1 MDLVKIVYSFILL
14 VCGIL
19 IFVTSS
25 SRKGDERKK
34 FISTKAQS
42 YAFVVVI
49 GMLILEVIESI
60 YRTFQGKNS
69 YDGIG
74 ISPLIFLTMISVV
87 YLITFLTYRKKY
99 GD

>member
-1 MDLVKIVYSFILL
+1 MDWVKIVYSFILL

-42 YAFVVVI
+42 YAFVVVSPFI
-49 GMLILEVIESI
+49 GLFNEKVLLMAMACP
-60 YRTFQGKNS
+60 R
-69 YDGIG
+69 
-74 ISPLIFLTMISVV
+74 
-87 YLITFLTYRKKY
+87 
-99 GD
+99 

>member
-1 MDLVKIVYSFILL
+1 MDWVRIVYSFILL

-42 YAFVVVI
+42 
-49 GMLILEVIESI
+49 
-60 YRTFQGKNS
+60 
-69 YDGIG
+69 
-74 ISPLIFLTMISVV
+74 
-87 YLITFLTYRKKY
+87 
-99 GD
+99 